1 MGFLSFWQSCRSLQ
15 KAVHI
20 SCGCASQNL
29 KTDNVMS
36 KSYHVTISNRLN
48 FKHLAALRNLVHG
61 LVKSLKQSEDYTNI
75 MKWPVV

>member
-1 MGFLSFWQSCRSLQ
+1 
-15 KAVHI
+15 
-20 SCGCASQNL
+20 
-29 KTDNVMS
+29 MS